1 MRIGKKIGIMLVE
14 KGCIARRKISRG
26 FRSHNIIIAATVAVV
41 VAIAAAGQAG
51 LAYAGP
57 AVCKVRIS
65 ARVIAHSHMKV
76 LYQVSQVR
84 ITQAD
89 IQRGFIDINSGSR
102 LEVKSNDPHGYIF
115 TFRGA
120 DMTPFSAAHVKGNGT
135 NVYIDG
141 GKASARRP
149 YVRGA
154 EMVEFSYRLIL
165 SDDAQPGTYAWP
177 ITIEVP
183 ETHGI

>member
-1 MRIGKKIGIMLVE
+1 MLVE
-14 KGCIARRKISRG
+14 KGCIARRKS
-26 FRSHNIIIAATVAVV
+26 FRSHDIIIAATVVV
-41 VAIAAAGQAG
+41 AVAIAVAGQAG
-51 LAYAGP
+51 RAYAGP
-57 AVCKVRIS
+57 SACKVRIS

-76 LYQVSQVR
+76 LYQVSRVR
-84 ITQAD
+84 VTQTD
-89 IQRGFIDINSGSR
+89 IRRGFIDIDSASR
-102 LEVKSNDPHGYIF
+102 LEVRSNDPQGYIF

-120 DMTPFSAAHVKGNGT
+120 YMTPFSAAYVKGNGT

-141 GKASARRP
+141 GQASARRP

-154 EMVEFSYRLIL
+154 EMVEFSYRLML